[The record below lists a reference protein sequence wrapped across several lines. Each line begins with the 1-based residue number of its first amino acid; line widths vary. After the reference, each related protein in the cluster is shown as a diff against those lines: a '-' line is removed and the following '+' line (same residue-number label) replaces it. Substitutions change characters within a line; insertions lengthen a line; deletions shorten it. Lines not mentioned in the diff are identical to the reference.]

1 MSAAARIDRETTE
14 HLAALT
20 VAPYIPELHADDC
33 DDAQCLACKG
43 LAAASLP
50 SVDVPPPVLI
60 ARVEATTARKRAL
73 IAAGVA
79 AEARHLY
86 DPSDTAFAALP
97 CPHPEL
103 CSTEADYPEW
113 AAELAEQI
121 RISDNTR
128 RTR

>member
-1 MSAAARIDRETTE
+1 MPAADMERMD
-14 HLAALT
+14 
-20 VAPYIPELHADDC
+20 IPL
-33 DDAQCLACKG
+33 
-43 LAAASLP
+43 
-50 SVDVPPPVLI
+50 PVLI
-60 ARVEATTARKRAL
+60 ARVEATTARKRAV

-79 AEARHLY
+79 AEARHLC
-86 DPSDTAFAALP
+86 DPDDTAFAALP

-103 CSTEADYPEW
+103 CSTEADYPDW